1 MIHVMSKVSSNEPIN
16 SKKPPGLWWSIL
28 LLTIFICLMVGLF
41 GALVYL
47 FTTGAQQM
55 GLPSFT
61 YVIIFVGLS
70 GIFAWLVKRITAIVA
85 GMSQEWFPE
94 DSNHEN

>member
-1 MIHVMSKVSSNEPIN
+1 
-16 SKKPPGLWWSIL
+16 
-28 LLTIFICLMVGLF
+28 
-41 GALVYL
+41 
-47 FTTGAQQM
+47 M